1 MVSRRKLIKVGA
13 GGLVVAP
20 LLAIPVLR
28 AAGADIFSSGDKGAT
43 PAPPGPVTTIIQSP
57 GPGLPAPG
65 YVAGAAVL
73 RDGDLLYVRTGDG
86 DRVVRLANAAIWKG
100 EAAPASAIEMGDDI
114 IASGTVLADG
124 TIDAHTVDVNIV
136 QVRGVVTAIVGPGAW
151 TARDN
156 HGREFRLRIDPE
168 KPPVELLVGGSP
180 VTVGDFKEPVP
191 GQSLVAIGLRLADG
205 SIRVTRLYL

>member
-1 MVSRRKLIKVGA
+1 MVSRRKVIKVGA

-20 LLAIPVLR
+20 LLAVPVLR

-43 PAPPGPVTTIIQSP
+43 PTPPGPVTTILQNL

-73 RDGDLLYVRTGDG
+73 RDRDLLYVRTGDG

-136 QVRGVVTAIVGPGAW
+136 QVRGVVIASAGAGAW

-156 HGREFRLRIDPE
+156 LGREFLLRIDPE

-180 VTVGDFKEPVP
+180 VSATDPVDPAP
-191 GQSLVAIGLRLADG
+191 GRSFVAIGLRLADG
-205 SIRVTRLYL
+205 SIRVTRLNL

>member
-1 MVSRRKLIKVGA
+1 MVSRRKVIKVGA
-13 GGLVVAP
+13 GSLVVAP

-28 AAGADIFSSGDKGAT
+28 AAGADIFSSGDRGAT
-43 PAPPGPVTTIIQSP
+43 PAPPGPVTTILQSP
-57 GPGLPAPG
+57 GPGVAAPG
-65 YVAGAAVL
+65 YVSGAAVL
-73 RDGDLLYVRTGDG
+73 RDGDLLYVRTSDV
-86 DRVVRLANAAIWKG
+86 DRVVRLANATIWKG
-100 EAAPASAIEMGDDI
+100 DTVLPSAIEMGDDV

-136 QVRGVVTAIVGPGAW
+136 QVRGVVTATDGPGAW

-180 VTVGDFKEPVP
+180 VSATDPVDPAP
-191 GQSLVAIGLRLADG
+191 GRSFVAIGLRLADG
-205 SIRVTRLYL
+205 SIRVFRLYL